1 MKSKQWQKHVD
12 AFNKSGLSKKEYSVK
27 HQLVYHQFLYWFGN
41 LNRASATDFIPVIVS
56 AEVKDTPIPSLN
68 NVSTTLGV
76 IEFPNGARLIIQSPD
91 LLPLLPSLLIG
102 SNKELSLLQGD

>member
-12 AFNKSGLSKKEYSVK
+12 AFNKSELSKKEYSVK
-27 HQLVYHQFLYWFGN
+27 YQLVYHQFLYWFEN
-41 LNRASATDFIPVIVS
+41 LNRASATDFIPVIVPV
-56 AEVKDTPIPSLN
+56 EVKDTPIPSLK

-102 SNKELSLLQGD
+102 GNHAATL